1 MMIISKIRAKTA
13 LGKSYIANYTINP
26 YVGCSHACR
35 YCYADYYTKR
45 IYGITHPWGEYVFI
59 KENLPQLLQN
69 ELISKIPGTIYI
81 SSLTDA
87 YQPIE
92 SQTKLTRTILNI
104 LKEYD
109 WPIIVQTKSASIR
122 RDFDVLSTFFDVT
135 IGFTIITSRE
145 DIRRL
150 LEPRTSTIEARIS
163 ALKEAHDIGIK
174 TYVFIGPIMPGTDFR
189 DILEIIERTQD
200 YADKF
205 FFDKL
210 NIKPNTWQNMKKF
223 LGEEITQKF
232 ISSMKREYYAN
243 IKRYI
248 EEIMKRSKKPY
259 QILF

>member
-1 MMIISKIRAKTA
+1 MIISKIRAKTA

-45 IYGITHPWGEYVFI
+45 IYGITHHWGEYVFI

-69 ELISKIPGTIYI
+69 ELISKTPGTIYI
-81 SSLTDA
+81 SSLTDP

-92 SQTKLTRTILNI
+92 SQTKLTRTILSI
-104 LKEYD
+104 LKEHD
-109 WPIIVQTKSASIR
+109 WPIIIQTKSALVR
-122 RDFDVLSTFFDVT
+122 RDLDIFSLFSDVT
-135 IGFTIITSRE
+135 VGFTIITPKE
-145 DIRRL
+145 NIRCL
-150 LEPRTSTIEARIS
+150 LEPRASTIEARIS
-163 ALKEAHDIGIK
+163 ALKEIHNVGIK
-174 TYVFIGPIMPGTDFR
+174 TYVFIGPIMPGTDFG
-189 DILEIIERTQD
+189 DVLEIIERTQD

-210 NIKPNTWQNMKKF
+210 NIKPNTWQNMRKF
-223 LGEEITQKF
+223 LGEEVTQKF

-243 IKRYI
+243 IKNYI
-248 EEIMKRSKKPY
+248 EEIMRKSKKPY